1 MGIFEETELL
11 YRDSKQFTFVKIEN
25 GKSKLLRWNSDNKS
39 FEKVIIM
46 DTESVNLGSEN
57 SIFNFILKLLKIT

>member
-39 FEKVIIM
+39 IEKVIIM

-57 SIFNFILKLLKIT
+57 RIFNFILKLLKIT